1 MADDF
6 STYEGRQAYRDAHPG
21 AIVDASGAYYPS
33 TGQTVTGG
41 SAPSGATPTVNAAS
55 GQLASGINS
64 LLGAI
69 ASGNKEAFNEA
80 VRQFN
85 VTFGLD
91 QQKFAEATR
100 QFNENFGISQAGV
113 TGTYQGAPTLQAQLQ
128 AANIA
133 AQRAQTAQNW
143 ANIYGYTP
151 QFDVNGNPVTVPG
164 QTLQAQQ
171 QAYAQQMGAI
181 QAAAAAQTNPFRQAE
196 ITGQLGRLLQGSG
209 VAGFQAPGGTSQ
221 TDFSGMGNL
230 QRMIDDIRGGPGAI
244 NSQTVQQS
252 LNMIPT
258 PNKVNSQD
266 FFRSDPN
273 TQNLLLSGMQ
283 QKYGLDPSTSLQQI
297 RNTLPSF
304 TAPSTFGSVRG

>member
-33 TGQTVTGG
+33 SGQTVSG
-41 SAPSGATPTVNAAS
+41 SSSVPAPSAPAMPSGADAYSRAINQAVAA
-55 GQLASGINS
+55 LNS
-64 LLGAI
+64 SDL
-69 ASGNKEAFNEA
+69 KAFNEQ
-80 VRQFN
+80 VREWDKTFGFN
-85 VTFGLD
+85 VD
-91 QQKFAEATR
+91 QWNEGIR
-100 QFNENFGISQAGV
+100 QYNQNLGIAQAGL
-113 TGTYQGAPTLQAQLQ
+113 TGTYQGAPTLGGLNQY
-128 AANIA
+128 ANFLG
-133 AQRAQTAQNW
+133 T
-143 ANIYGYTP
+143 YG
-151 QFDVNGNPVTVPG
+151 PG
-164 QTLQAQQ
+164 GAQTLQAQNQAFNQ
-171 QAYAQQMGAI
+171 QIAAI
-181 QAAAAAQTNPFRQAE
+181 NAAAAAQTNPFRQAE
-196 ITGQLGRLLQGSG
+196 ITGQLGRLLSGSG

-258 PNKVNSQD
+258 PNKLNSQD

-273 TQNLLLSGMQ
+273 TQNLLLTGMQ
-283 QKYGLDPSTSLQQI
+283 QKYGIDPATSLQQI

-304 TAPSTFGSVRG
+304 TAPSTFGRVAG